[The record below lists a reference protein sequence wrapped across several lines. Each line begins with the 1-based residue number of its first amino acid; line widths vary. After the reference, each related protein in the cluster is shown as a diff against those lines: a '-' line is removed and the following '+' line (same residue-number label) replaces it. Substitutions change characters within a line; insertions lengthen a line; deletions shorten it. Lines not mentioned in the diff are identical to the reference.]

1 MLVLFQHTRPPNHNQ
16 VEKSNL
22 SYWILFFNTFR
33 VMVIKK
39 SLNIKFIFENES
51 QYH

>member
-1 MLVLFQHTRPPNHNQ
+1 MLVLFQDTRPPNHNQ

-22 SYWILFFNTFR
+22 SYWIIFFNTLR

-39 SLNIKFIFENES
+39 PLK
-51 QYH
+51 H